1 MMLYSFPSDTM
12 EEVTEC
18 MHRIYSSPDKPQDV
32 LTSKMF
38 AARNIKPIAGRSC
51 ALVSGTLFWHYCLQ
65 TFIFTHIHLTK
76 FLIGHFTFYA
86 RLESKNWLY
95 KIHFSINKRRLC
107 MLRAKCL

>member
-18 MHRIYSSPDKPQDV
+18 MQRIYSSPEKPQDV

-38 AARNIKPIAGRSC
+38 AARNIKPITGRSC

-65 TFIFTHIHLTK
+65 TFIFTHI
-76 FLIGHFTFYA
+76 Y
-86 RLESKNWLY
+86 
-95 KIHFSINKRRLC
+95 
-107 MLRAKCL
+107 